1 VSLGFCCFYV
11 VSWTSL
17 VLCCQLSG
25 CVVCTLYAAGWFS
38 EAGDI
43 RSAVKSHGGVTQ
55 YLHDGYMLR

>member
-1 VSLGFCCFYV
+1 M
-11 VSWTSL
+11 
-17 VLCCQLSG
+17 
-25 CVVCTLYAAGWFS
+25 CTLYAAGWFS